1 MLAALIEHLR
11 STGTGAAKL
20 AALEGIKADTAAEF
34 LAACSAKL
42 PGGTVSKV
50 AAWLAE
56 HGAEALPVA
65 EVPQAM
71 EEKPQ
76 PETTSRRTHRGK

>member
-11 STGTGAAKL
+11 ATGTGAAKL

-42 PGGTVSKV
+42 PGGTVAKI

-56 HGAEALPVA
+56 HAADAFPVNEVATPA
-65 EVPQAM
+65 EV
-71 EEKPQ
+71 KPQ